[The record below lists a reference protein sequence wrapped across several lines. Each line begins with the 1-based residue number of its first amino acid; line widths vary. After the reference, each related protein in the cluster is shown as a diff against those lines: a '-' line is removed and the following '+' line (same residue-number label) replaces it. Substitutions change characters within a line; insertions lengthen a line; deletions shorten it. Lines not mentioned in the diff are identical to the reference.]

1 MYMFSK
7 SLEER
12 CNRILRDMEGSLT
25 ARDRVGIQDFVLLDA
40 YTSESAVLDNL
51 RKRFNEN
58 LIYTYIGTLLVS
70 VNPYKELGIYT
81 KKQMDIYMG
90 VNFFELPPHIYALA
104 DNVYRTMLTETNNH
118 FILISGESGAGKTE
132 ASKKILQFYAVSC
145 PSTKLL
151 DNVRDRLLLSN
162 PVLEAFGNAKTLKN
176 DNSSRFGKYMDI
188 QFDHMGGA
196 VGGHILSYLLE
207 KSRVVHQN
215 HGERSFH
222 IFYQLVEGGEEDLLR
237 WLGLERN
244 CQRYSYLVQV
254 GEVTYQRY
262 SYLVQVGEVTYQH
275 YSYLVQV
282 GEVTYQHYSYL
293 VQVGEVTYQHY
304 SYLVQVGEVTYQHY
318 SYLVQVGEGEC
329 AKVSSVNDKSDWKT
343 VRKALSIIEF
353 SESNIESLFAIIA
366 SVLHL
371 GNVTFV
377 ADSQGYATLNNSPEI
392 HWLSK
397 LLGIPAQVIQVG
409 LTHRKIEARS
419 EELLSPFTVDQAVY
433 AKDALAK
440 AIYGRTFTWLVNEL
454 NESLANKDSSRKTV
468 IGLLDIYGF
477 EVFSVNSFEQFCIN
491 YCNEKLQQLF
501 IQLTLKSE
509 QEEYEMEGIEWES
522 VPYFNNKI
530 ICDLVEEK
538 FKGIISVLDEE
549 CLRPGEATDMTFL
562 EKLEEKMGGHP
573 HFVTHKLADQ
583 KTRKTLE
590 RGDFRLLHYAG
601 EVTYC
606 VVGFLDKNNDLLY
619 RNIKEVMRQSKN
631 AIVKHCFPSTEPD
644 SKKRPETVATQFKS
658 SLVGLTEILMS
669 KEPWYVRCMKPNEGK
684 QPGLFDDVLVRHQ
697 VKYLGLMEHLRVRRA
712 GFAYRRR
719 YEIFLQRYKPL
730 CPDTWPN
737 WKGTAAEGVQCLIKH
752 LGYKPDEYK
761 MGRTKIFIRHPRTL
775 FATEDAFEV
784 CKHELATRI
793 QAKYKGYRV
802 KGDYMRQRQAATKI
816 ETCWRGMKARRE
828 RDKRAWAVKVIK
840 RFIKGFMTRNQPAC
854 VDNTEY
860 LAFVRQNYLTRLK
873 ENLPKTVL
881 DKNTWLTPPPIM
893 QEASQMLRKLYT
905 RHMVRRYVQGIMTER
920 KAQLQI
926 KGLTS
931 SIFKGTKENY
941 PHSVGIPFVD
951 TRIREEDIHIK
962 VYQMIRQE
970 RIKYSVPVVKYD
982 RNGFRPRFRQLIYTG
997 SAAYLVEE
1005 AKIKQRVEFNNL
1017 KGVSVSTLSDNFL
1030 ILHVQCEDIK
1040 QKGDLVLQCD
1050 YLFEALTKLC
1060 LVANK
1065 HNFIKVVQGSV
1076 KFDIQPG
1083 REGFVDFKS
1092 GQETMIYRA
1101 KNGHLMVESTRTKS
1115 RAMIQN

>member
-1 MYMFSK
+1 
-7 SLEER
+7 
-12 CNRILRDMEGSLT
+12 MEGSLT

-254 GEVTYQRY
+254 GE
-262 SYLVQVGEVTYQH
+262 
-275 YSYLVQV
+275 
-282 GEVTYQHYSYL
+282 
-293 VQVGEVTYQHY
+293 
-304 SYLVQVGEVTYQHY
+304 
-318 SYLVQVGEGEC
+318 GEC

-343 VRKALSIIEF
+343 VRKALSVIEF

-419 EELLSPFTVDQAVY
+419 EEVLSPFTVDQAVY

-562 EKLEEKMGGHP
+562 EKLEEKMGGHA

-601 EVTYC
+601 EVTYS

-737 WKGTAAEGVQCLIKH
+737 WKGTAAEGVECLVKH

-828 RDKRAWAVKVIK
+828 REKRAWAVKVIK

-854 VDNTEY
+854 VDNTDY

-873 ENLPKTVL
+873 ENLPKTVV

-951 TRIREEDIHIK
+951 TRISEEDIHIK

>member
-1 MYMFSK
+1 MTHMALEMSE

-12 CNRILRDMEGSLT
+12 CNRILRDMEGTLT

-90 VNFFELPPHIYALA
+90 VNFFELPPHVYALA

-215 HGERSFH
+215 HGERNFH
-222 IFYQLVEGGEEDLLR
+222 IFYQLVEGGEEDMLR

-244 CQRYSYLVQV
+244 C
-254 GEVTYQRY
+254 
-262 SYLVQVGEVTYQH
+262 
-275 YSYLVQV
+275 
-282 GEVTYQHYSYL
+282 
-293 VQVGEVTYQHY
+293 
-304 SYLVQVGEVTYQHY
+304 QHY

-329 AKVSSVNDKSDWKT
+329 AKVSSINDKSDWKM
-343 VRKALSIIEF
+343 VRKALSVIEF

-371 GNVTFV
+371 GNVKFV

-419 EELLSPFTVDQAVY
+419 EELLSPFTVDHAVY
-433 AKDALAK
+433 ARDALAK
-440 AIYGRTFTWLVNEL
+440 AIYGRTFTWLVNKL

-477 EVFSVNSFEQFCIN
+477 EVFKMNSFEQFCIN

-509 QEEYEMEGIEWES
+509 QEEYEMEGIDWEP

-631 AIVKHCFPSTEPD
+631 AIVKHCFPTTEPD

-684 QPGLFDDVLVRHQ
+684 QPGRFDDVLVRHQ

-737 WKGTAAEGVQCLIKH
+737 WKGTAAEGVECLIKH

-828 RDKRAWAVKVIK
+828 REKRAWAVKVIK

-905 RHMVRRYVQGIMTER
+905 RHMVRKYVHGIMTER
-920 KAQLQI
+920 KAQLHI
-926 KGLTS
+926 KGMTS
-931 SIFKGTKENY
+931 SLFKGRKENY
-941 PHSVGIPFVD
+941 PHSVGIPFMD
-951 TRIREEDIHIK
+951 TRISEEDIHIK

-997 SAAYLVEE
+997 TAAYLVEE

-1017 KGVSVSTLSDNFL
+1017 KGVSVSNLSDNFL

-1115 RAMIQN
+1115 RSMIN

>member
-1 MYMFSK
+1 MTHMALEMSE

-254 GEVTYQRY
+254 GE
-262 SYLVQVGEVTYQH
+262 
-275 YSYLVQV
+275 
-282 GEVTYQHYSYL
+282 
-293 VQVGEVTYQHY
+293 
-304 SYLVQVGEVTYQHY
+304 
-318 SYLVQVGEGEC
+318 GEC

-343 VRKALSIIEF
+343 VRKALSVIEF
-353 SESNIESLFAIIA
+353 SESNIE
-366 SVLHL
+366 
-371 GNVTFV
+371 
-377 ADSQGYATLNNSPEI
+377 GYATLNNSPEI

-419 EELLSPFTVDQAVY
+419 EEVLSPFTVDQAVY

-601 EVTYC
+601 EVTYS

-737 WKGTAAEGVQCLIKH
+737 WKGTAAEGVECLVKH

-802 KGDYMRQRQAATKI
+802 KGDYIRQRQAATKI

-828 RDKRAWAVKVIK
+828 REKRAWAVKVIK

-873 ENLPKTVL
+873 ENLPKTVV

-941 PHSVGIPFVD
+941 PHSVGIPFMD
-951 TRIREEDIHIK
+951 TRISEEDIHIK

-982 RNGFRPRFRQLIYTG
+982 RKGFRPRFRQLIYTG